1 MNETISQNT
10 QDLTSIK
17 VASTRL
23 DRAMARLEAIAK
35 VQSDQSKII
44 RSLQGDVENL
54 SHQNAKIGADL
65 ERSKRRENK
74 LDKSASEVSKRL
86 VKTMETIKSVL
97 VN

>member
-10 QDLTSIK
+10 QDSTSIK

-23 DRAMARLEAIAK
+23 DRAMTRLEAIAK

-44 RSLQGDVENL
+44 RSLQDDVENL
-54 SHQNAKIGADL
+54 SHQNTKIGAEL

-74 LDKSASEVSKRL
+74 LDKSASEVSKQL
-86 VKTMETIKSVL
+86 VETMETIKSVL
-97 VN
+97 VK